1 MLASHLRRKSITSLR
16 VRYNSDEQFTGES
29 IAANRSKHVK
39 SVQAV
44 LPGRSL
50 DLSISVIDRFRVSV
64 SVGASKTVASLVRL
78 LRLGAASVLP
88 GEIARRLQP
97 QVLPLL
103 FGQVR
108 RGIILIVGTNGKTTT
123 ALLVRTILERQ
134 GWRVAHNASGA
145 NLING
150 LVTTLLENTNLTG
163 QLDADYAIL
172 EVDENILPLVL
183 RSCQPQF
190 IVGLNLF
197 RDQLDRYGEV
207 DTISRTWKNALC
219 ALAQR
224 SANAPLPTETVVIL
238 NADDPTLSYLGQQL
252 PQKVLFFGLS
262 EPDAYLDEIPH
273 AVDSIYCPKCGYQLD
288 YKGVYLSHLGDY
300 SCRKCGFSKSQPAID
315 SRTWPQILIGCYNK
329 YNTLAAG
336 LVATQLGIDT
346 DTIYDTIKNFR
357 APFGRAEELEV
368 GGKHVRILLSKN
380 PVGMNETIR
389 TVNELQE
396 TAGSSTILLVLNDR
410 TPDGTDVS
418 WIWDVD
424 TEKLVTPGGTV
435 VVSGDR
441 VYDLALRLRYSQ
453 FDRDNNFNLIVKEDL
468 PEAIATAL
476 EHTPANE
483 TLYILPTY
491 SAMLDVREFLTG
503 RKIL

>member
-1 MLASHLRRKSITSLR
+1 
-16 VRYNSDEQFTGES
+16 
-29 IAANRSKHVK
+29 
-39 SVQAV
+39 
-44 LPGRSL
+44 
-50 DLSISVIDRFRVSV
+50 
-64 SVGASKTVASLVRL
+64 L

-97 QVLPLL
+97 KVLPLL

-108 RGIILIVGTNGKTTT
+108 RGVILVVGTNGKTTT
-123 ALLVRTILERQ
+123 SLLLCTILERQ
-134 GWRVAHNASGA
+134 GWRVAHNATGA

-150 LVTTLLENTNLTG
+150 LVTTLLENTNLLG

-172 EVDENILPLVL
+172 EVDENVLPLVL
-183 RSCQPQF
+183 RDCQPQF
-190 IVGLNLF
+190 ILGLNLF

-207 DTISRTWKNALC
+207 DTISRRWQNAI
-219 ALAQR
+219 
-224 SANAPLPTETVVIL
+224 APLPPETVVVL
-238 NADDPTLSYLGQQL
+238 NADDPTLSHLGQQL

-262 EPDAYLDEIPH
+262 EPEAYLEEIPH
-273 AVDSIYCPKCGYQLD
+273 AVDSIYCPSCGHPLD

-300 SCRKCGFSKSQPAID
+300 HCPSCGFSKSLLAVD
-315 SRTWPQILIGCYNK
+315 SREWPQILIGIYNK

-336 LVATQLGIDT
+336 LVAKEMGIDT
-346 DTIYDTIKNFR
+346 AAIFDTIKTFR
-357 APFGRAEELEV
+357 AAFGRAEELEV
-368 GGKHVRILLSKN
+368 NGKHVRILLSKN

-389 TVNELQE
+389 AVNDIQKNGG
-396 TAGSSTILLVLNDR
+396 ASTKLLILNDR

-424 TEKLVTPGGTV
+424 TEKLVALGGTI

-441 VYDLALRLRYSQ
+441 VYDMALRLRYSQ
-453 FDRDNNFNLIVKEDL
+453 TDGENNFKLIVKEDMQ
-468 PEAIATAL
+468 EAITTAL

-483 TLYILPTY
+483 TLHILPTY
-491 SAMLDVREFLTG
+491 SAMLEVRGLLTG

>member
-1 MLASHLRRKSITSLR
+1 M
-16 VRYNSDEQFTGES
+16 
-29 IAANRSKHVK
+29 
-39 SVQAV
+39 
-44 LPGRSL
+44 
-50 DLSISVIDRFRVSV
+50 SISIINRLRLGV
-64 SVGASKTVASLVRL
+64 SVGASKTVTSMVRL

-97 QVLPLL
+97 KVLPLL
-103 FGQVR
+103 FEQVR
-108 RGIILIVGTNGKTTT
+108 RGVILIVGTNGKTTT
-123 ALLVRTILERQ
+123 SLLLSTILQRQ
-134 GWRVAHNASGA
+134 GWRVTHNATGA

-150 LVTTLLENTNLTG
+150 LVTALLENTNLIG

-190 IVGLNLF
+190 ILGLNLF

-207 DTISRTWKNALC
+207 DTISQRWK
-219 ALAQR
+219 
-224 SANAPLPTETVVIL
+224 SAIAPLPPETVVIL
-238 NADDPTLSYLGQQL
+238 NADDPTLSHLGQQL

-262 EPDAYLDEIPH
+262 EPEQYLDEIPH
-273 AVDSIYCPKCGYQLD
+273 AVDSIYCPSCGHSLD

-300 SCRKCGFSKSQPAID
+300 QCPQCGFSKSQPAID
-315 SRTWPQILIGCYNK
+315 SREWPQILIGLYNK

-336 LVATQLGIDT
+336 LVASEMGIDT
-346 DTIYDTIKNFR
+346 PAIYDTVKNFR
-357 APFGRAEELEV
+357 AAFGRAEELEV
-368 GGKHVRILLSKN
+368 DGKHVRILLSKN

-389 TVNELQE
+389 AVNDIQK
-396 TAGSSTILLVLNDR
+396 AGGASTKLLVLNDR

-424 TEKLVTPGGTV
+424 TEKLVASGGTI

-441 VYDLALRLRYSQ
+441 VYDMALRLRYSQ
-453 FDRDNNFNLIVKEDL
+453 SESDKGFKLIVKEDL
-468 PEAIATAL
+468 QDAIATAL

-483 TLYILPTY
+483 TLHILPTY
-491 SAMLDVREFLTG
+491 SAMLEVRGLLTG